1 MDDFKNN
8 RDSKLK
14 EIKSDISKKKSDINK
29 SSTFKI
35 LQRELQ
41 GIEMEIA
48 ANREAEETDQAVEL
62 AREEHKGLK
71 EKLKQAKL
79 KEMEK
84 TKPAKLKSTGELD
97 SGILSLKHKI
107 ESLGQERK
115 AARCGGRNGKG
126 RMGKGGAGSAP
137 EVLRVGFWW
146 ILQDFEEEGVTV
158 EGNRWHHW
166 KKGQKL
172 GGGAHQGQSA
182 GAKLQ
187 ELRTCKGFL

>member
-71 EKLKQAKL
+71 EKLKQAK
-79 KEMEK
+79 
-84 TKPAKLKSTGELD
+84 PAKLKSTGELD

-107 ESLGQERK
+107 ESLGQER
-115 AARCGGRNGKG
+115 
-126 RMGKGGAGSAP
+126 GAGSAP

-172 GGGAHQGQSA
+172 GGGAHQGQRA
-182 GAKLQ
+182 TDL
-187 ELRTCKGFL
+187 